1 MKKLAKANL
10 LAFILGHYKRYFPTR
25 KHFKE
30 MPTLAAMCRNE
41 VMHTVPD
48 NVIRSGL
55 ALWSFRYD
63 LPEWMDNSPV
73 PITVELPIEP
83 YEFDIF
89 SYPDISNRR
98 SQVESR
104 IIDPS
109 HCLTNLHVHATQKGF
124 FGCDPKAFLRVS
136 AADNNVL
143 NRALLVEP
151 LPDKQSVAFA
161 LKVFSSDVEQAMRN
175 NADMKEAE
183 LVKKVRNWYEACNN
197 RGIQLTERLKHFME
211 MHNYMISFYK
221 PKEFPMNTTHVCS
234 LPSITFQAIL
244 HNISTRIQLYSLSRT
259 NTYNQRAISTLAV
272 ETMFSVLTTLSQ
284 TTSGIPLAAK
294 IPRYIA
300 KITQFAATQCKTDK

>member
-1 MKKLAKANL
+1 
-10 LAFILGHYKRYFPTR
+10 
-25 KHFKE
+25 
-30 MPTLAAMCRNE
+30 
-41 VMHTVPD
+41 
-48 NVIRSGL
+48 
-55 ALWSFRYD
+55 
-63 LPEWMDNSPV
+63 MDNSPV

-109 HCLTNLHVHATQKGF
+109 HCLTNLCIHTTQKGF

-151 LPDKQSVAFA
+151 LPNKQSVAFA
-161 LKVFSSDVEQAMRN
+161 LKVFSSDVEQAMCN

-183 LVKKVRNWYEACNN
+183 LVKKVRNWYEACND
-197 RGIQLTERLKHFME
+197 RGIQLTEHLKHFME

-221 PKEFPMNTTHVCS
+221 PKEFPMNMAHVCG
-234 LPSITFQAIL
+234 LPSITFQVIL
-244 HNISTRIQLYSLSRT
+244 HNISTRIQLYSLSHT